1 MSKITTEQV
10 MAAVE
15 EHGSINKAAESLG
28 IARSTAQKYA
38 RLGKNKVKLGKDT
51 AVVEG
56 PFSSP
61 EEALLFA
68 GLSPDA
74 WEVERTVANSW
85 DVTGKIDGEWDTQ
98 TNFQVKYTFR
108 RIVPDWL
115 EQAVEFID
123 KRLGKAPKRPKV
135 KHGKI
140 KDPHMG
146 IMSLYDAHFG
156 KLCWA
161 METGENYD
169 IKVAETVYLKAVRD
183 LLAKAQSFPLDKIV
197 FPIGQDFYN
206 IDNLASQTTAGT
218 PQDADSRLFKI
229 FKAGEYA
236 VEQAIDLCR
245 EVAPV
250 EVLYVPGNHDR
261 HASWY
266 LCNTLSAVYRKTPDV
281 VVDVTPT
288 TNKYVEYG
296 KNLIGFVHG
305 DGMKGDKLPT
315 LMADQAP
322 HAWARTDGGTREYHT
337 GHLHVKREV
346 RYIHTDTHGGTVVR
360 IIPSLSGTDA
370 WHYWKGYV
378 KGLKAAELHLYSKS
392 AGRVGEFVHSADEGD
407 YR

>member
-1 MSKITTEQV
+1 MASITSEQV
-10 MAAVE
+10 VEAVKKY
-15 EHGSINKAAESLG
+15 GSINKAAAKLG
-28 IARSTAQKYA
+28 IARSTAQKFY
-38 RLGKNKVKLGKDT
+38 RLRNQKASVDKDT

-161 METGENYD
+161 M
-169 IKVAETVYLKAVRD
+169 
-183 LLAKAQSFPLDKIV
+183 
-197 FPIGQDFYN
+197 
-206 IDNLASQTTAGT
+206 
-218 PQDADSRLFKI
+218 
-229 FKAGEYA
+229 
-236 VEQAIDLCR
+236 
-245 EVAPV
+245 
-250 EVLYVPGNHDR
+250 
-261 HASWY
+261 
-266 LCNTLSAVYRKTPDV
+266 
-281 VVDVTPT
+281 
-288 TNKYVEYG
+288 
-296 KNLIGFVHG
+296 
-305 DGMKGDKLPT
+305 
-315 LMADQAP
+315 
-322 HAWARTDGGTREYHT
+322 
-337 GHLHVKREV
+337 
-346 RYIHTDTHGGTVVR
+346 
-360 IIPSLSGTDA
+360 
-370 WHYWKGYV
+370 
-378 KGLKAAELHLYSKS
+378 
-392 AGRVGEFVHSADEGD
+392 
-407 YR
+407 